1 MTVQTSKVHT
11 IFFTVCWSSSS
22 LFVLF
27 LWVQR
32 IYSCLPD
39 VIHDGILAKEKRHAQ
54 SSFPT
59 FYMAYIVWLFH
70 PITSQDKI
78 FQQTRPSTHPPV
90 HSSIFYHLFGV
101 GSPGSSL
108 GFPLP
113 SHSSDG
119 PKASQPTARDH
130 RWWSE
135 CRSTDKSSRQTNTES
150 TSQKMLNTDLPFSPS
165 CLLSWTM
172 PHDT

>member
-59 FYMAYIVWLFH
+59 FYMAYMVWLFH

-90 HSSIFYHLFGV
+90 HPSIFYHLSGV

-108 GFPLP
+108 GFLFQATLLMVPRHHNP
-113 SHSSDG
+113 QHVTIGDG
-119 PKASQPTARDH
+119 RNVDQLINHHDRPIQSLHH
-130 RWWSE
+130 RK
-135 CRSTDKSSRQTNTES
+135 C
-150 TSQKMLNTDLPFSPS
+150 
-165 CLLSWTM
+165 
-172 PHDT
+172 